1 MQHLYCV
8 PSNEFWWT
16 HRFFGGSA
24 ILTDRGCHS
33 QSSLSSVGKEV
44 DNSVDKSERRLGA
57 AGTGEGD
64 EMVEVGARVA
74 CRRTRRTSTRRPA
87 RRWWPGTRTQLKW

>member
-1 MQHLYCV
+1 MQHPYCV
-8 PSNEFWWT
+8 ASNEFWWT

-44 DNSVDKSERRLGA
+44 DNSVDKSARRLGA
-57 AGTGEGD
+57 AVTGEAD
-64 EMVEVGARVA
+64 EMIEVGARVA
-74 CRRTRRTSTRRPA
+74 CPPDASNFDA
-87 RRWWPGTRTQLKW
+87 SAGRRWWPRTRTQLT